1 MKLSAKFACG
11 YAATLVIFTA
21 LLAYIAFS
29 LSRIGA
35 AASAGNVETAL
46 SSLLSVALIGGGIA
60 VVVGVIL
67 GGLAAR
73 GAAPL
78 NDLLATLAHETG
90 SVIGQAQQFTT
101 IANTLSGG
109 AQTNVSRQDAI
120 SASLDGLSATTKS
133 NVEDMATANGLMDS
147 VLDAAKRLDKS
158 MQDLSGA
165 MGKISASGG
174 EINKIIKTIDDIAA
188 QTNLLA
194 LNAAVEAARAG
205 DAGKGFAVVA
215 EEVRNLAGRS
225 AEAARSTTGLIE
237 ATIGNIKYGSEIV
250 GATVEEF
257 NLIETQSEK
266 VAQFM
271 RNVSEASNQAAS
283 NVASIAAAMEE
294 METVTQTNAAVAAE
308 TNSAAAELIS
318 QADNSMT
325 AVRGLGILV
334 QGKNWQDAGERRV
347 EARRDFAPV
356 KPAAKPA
363 RQPRALTTASAAPAA
378 SAPKKPTM
386 PFKQYEWTADLET
399 GNELID
405 SQHKQL
411 IQAIND
417 LLRACAG
424 GEGRAVIADTMDFL
438 ESYTAKHFGEEEDLQ
453 RQFAY
458 PDVPQHRILHS
469 GFKQVVAKI
478 GHELQTEGATVEM
491 VMRINRDVA
500 GWLINHIK
508 KEDTKVAAHIKQQL
522 KMKN

>member
-11 YAATLVIFTA
+11 YAATIVIFTA

-29 LSRIGA
+29 LSGIGA
-35 AASAGNVETAL
+35 AGNSEAA
-46 SSLLSVALIGGGIA
+46 SLLAVALIGGGVA

-67 GGLAAR
+67 GMLAAR

-90 SVIGQAQQFTT
+90 SVIGQAQQFTS

-109 AQTNVSRQDAI
+109 AQTNASRQDAI

-165 MGKISASGG
+165 MEKISASGG

-271 RNVSEASNQAAS
+271 RNVSEASNKAAS
-283 NVASIAAAMEE
+283 NVAQIASAMEE
-294 METVTQTNAAVAAE
+294 METVTQTNAAVAEE

-334 QGKNWQDAGERRV
+334 QGKNWRDAGERRV
-347 EARRDFAPV
+347 ETRRAAAPV
-356 KPAAKPA
+356 KPASPP

-378 SAPKKPTM
+378 SAAPEPKKPKI

-417 LLRACAG
+417 LLRACAS

-438 ESYTAKHFGEEEDLQ
+438 ESYTAKHFGEEEELQ

-458 PDVPQHRILHS
+458 PDVPQHHLLHN
-469 GFKQVVAKI
+469 GFKKVVATI
-478 GHELQTEGATVEM
+478 SRELQKEGATVEM

-522 KMKN
+522 KIKN